1 MSIEYKTINN
11 IVYAEKKHKNEILWL
26 KKEQHTE
33 EEILEIFDTW
43 KNEINEKF
51 ASLSGTDKTIEEA
64 KTENEHQV
72 TVDLKE
78 PIKTVGEI

>member
-51 ASLSGTDKTIEEA
+51 ASLSGTDKITEEA

-72 TVDLKE
+72 TVDLKK
-78 PIKTVGEI
+78 PIKPVGEI

>member
-26 KKEQHTE
+26 KKELYTE
-33 EEILEIFDTW
+33 EEILEHFEIW
-43 KNEINEKF
+43 KKQIDEKF

-72 TVDLKE
+72 TVDLKK
-78 PIKTVGEI
+78 PIKPVGEI

>member
-43 KNEINEKF
+43 KNKIDEKF
-51 ASLSGTDKTIEEA
+51 ASLSGTDKTTEEA
-64 KTENEHQV
+64 KTENEHIV
-72 TVDLKE
+72 TVDLKQ
-78 PIKTVGEI
+78 PIKPVGEI

>member
-11 IVYAEKKHKNEILWL
+11 IIYAEKKHKNEILWL
-26 KKEQHTE
+26 KKELYTE
-33 EEILEIFDTW
+33 EEILEHFEIW
-43 KNEINEKF
+43 KNKIDEKF

-78 PIKTVGEI
+78 PIKPVGEI

>member
-1 MSIEYKTINN
+1 MGIEYRTINN
-11 IVYAEKKHKNEILWL
+11 IVYAEKKHNNEILWL
-26 KKEQHTE
+26 KKEQYTE

-43 KNEINEKF
+43 KNQIDEKF

-64 KTENEHQV
+64 KTENEHIV

-78 PIKTVGEI
+78 PIKPVGEI

>member
-1 MSIEYKTINN
+1 MGIEYRTINN

-33 EEILEIFDTW
+33 EEILEIFETW
-43 KNEINEKF
+43 KTQIDEKF

-64 KTENEHQV
+64 KTENEHIV
-72 TVDLKE
+72 TVDLKN
-78 PIKTVGEI
+78 PIKPVGEI